1 MSGGYIAVTVIFFVL
16 ALGVCLLTYHYYTK
30 VSIKQIPLACAVW
43 HVIALYM
50 CMLPFP
56 LLVVDI
62 DASLAA
68 QSDASQKQDWMRP
81 IWITIFA
88 VTYFCAWV
96 SLPLAQMYT
105 EVGEFTVKGRL
116 LHSIKLNLILYAV
129 IIVIVLAALGYFVV
143 ITNSY
148 RSVAKVMKVVISLA
162 NAWGLLILTL
172 FMPAGLV
179 GVPRMLWRYAD
190 AKRLLRRQ
198 LYEATDIQE
207 DLDLAAMDLA
217 SIKAELISI
226 DPQVSEEDRPHLA
239 FMLEII
245 SAADREIPMYHI
257 AALRVKTVPSTERN
271 DVSLLHLET
280 LNQRLK
286 KAIKIANRANYRWN
300 STVRKC
306 DSLDQIVRGVKGTN
320 NRLKRMWFPI
330 RQYVYYTGC
339 FVCSVLTIFILWSE
353 LTMPLRDW
361 AGKPLGV
368 IELVMKSSIH
378 FIGSVVLLFYMAY
391 CAYWAAFQFKV
402 HDVYVVYPSIADN
415 ASLCFNETFL
425 VRLLMPLCFNF
436 LLISGLSSTASETR
450 VDVAYGHVYR
460 SNMDI
465 GLLFGSYVNKLLPLM
480 IPFIAATVFFQ
491 LTQQVLSVVGIE
503 VHNPNDVENPA
514 VRQRIIDG
522 RKLVEAELGYQLT
535 SPFLSEEGVTET
547 KSPSPSPRAA
557 RPGRDGVEESDTKR
571 GQRYRDYL
579 QKKRGSA
586 GSAADGGSEMMNF
599 RIAGTSREGEP

>member
-1 MSGGYIAVTVIFFVL
+1 MSGGYIAVTGIFFVM
-16 ALGVCLLTYHYYTK
+16 ALGVCLLVYHHYTK
-30 VSIKQIPLACAVW
+30 ESIKRIPIACAVW

-50 CMLPFP
+50 CVLPFP

-62 DASLAA
+62 DASLAS
-68 QSDASQKQDWMRP
+68 QSNPSQRQNWMRP

-143 ITNSY
+143 ITSSY
-148 RSVAKVMKVVISLA
+148 SSLSNVMKVVISLA

-179 GVPRMLWRYAD
+179 GVPRMLWRCAD
-190 AKRLLRRQ
+190 AKRLLRHR

-217 SIKAELISI
+217 AIKAELIGI
-226 DPQVSEEDRPHLA
+226 DPQVSEENRPHLA
-239 FMLEII
+239 FMLELI

-257 AALRVKTVPSTERN
+257 AALRVKTAPSTDRN

-286 KAIKIANRANYRWN
+286 KAIKIANRANYRWI
-300 STVRKC
+300 STVREC
-306 DSLDQIVRGVKGTN
+306 DSLDQIVRGVKSTN
-320 NRLKRMWFPI
+320 NCLKRMWFPI
-330 RQYVYYTGC
+330 RRHVYYTGC
-339 FVCSVLTIFILWSE
+339 FLCSVLTVFILWSE

-361 AGKPLGV
+361 AGRPLGV
-368 IELVMKSSIH
+368 IELVMRSSIH

-465 GLLFGSYVNKLLPLM
+465 GLLFGSYVDKLLPLVF
-480 IPFIAATVFFQ
+480 PFISAIVFFQ

-535 SPFLSEEGVTET
+535 SPFLSEGVSEET
-547 KSPSPSPRAA
+547 DSRSLSPRAA
-557 RPGRDGVEESDTKR
+557 GPGRDGVANSDARR
-571 GQRYRDYL
+571 GQRYREYL
-579 QKKRGSA
+579 QKKHG
-586 GSAADGGSEMMNF
+586 AADGGSEMPNF
-599 RIAGTSREGEP
+599 RSAGTAREGEP

>member
-16 ALGVCLLTYHYYTK
+16 ALGLCLLAYHYYTK
-30 VSIKQIPLACAVW
+30 KSIKRMPIACAVW

-50 CMLPFP
+50 CVVPFP

-68 QSDASQKQDWMRP
+68 KNNPAEKQQWMRP

-96 SLPLAQMYT
+96 SLPVAQMYT
-105 EVGEFTVKGRL
+105 EMGEFTVKGRL
-116 LHSIKLNLILYAV
+116 LHSIKMNLILYAV
-129 IIVIVLAALGYFVV
+129 IIVIVLAALGYFIV

-148 RSVAKVMKVVISLA
+148 NSVASVLKVVISLA

-179 GVPRMLWRYAD
+179 GVPRMLYRYAD
-190 AKRLLRRQ
+190 AKRLLRRG

-217 SIKAELISI
+217 TIKAELISI
-226 DPQVSEEDRPHLA
+226 DPQVSEENRPHLA
-239 FMLEII
+239 YMLELI
-245 SAADREIPMYHI
+245 SAADKEIPMYHI
-257 AALRVKTVPSTERN
+257 AALRVKTVPSTDRN

-286 KAIKIANRANYRWN
+286 KAIKVANRANYRWN

-306 DSLDQIVRGVKGTN
+306 DSLDQIVRGVKSTN
-320 NRLKRMWFPI
+320 NRLKKIWFPI
-330 RQYVYYTGC
+330 RHYVYYAGC
-339 FVCSVLTIFILWSE
+339 FICSVLTIFILWSE
-353 LTMPLRDW
+353 LTMPIRDW
-361 AGKPLGV
+361 AGRPLGV
-368 IELVMKSSIH
+368 IELIMNSPVH
-378 FIGSVVLLFYMAY
+378 FVGSVVLLFYMAY

-402 HDVYVVYPSIADN
+402 FDVYVIYPSIADN

-450 VDVAYGHVYR
+450 IDVAYGHVYR

-465 GLLFGSYVNKLLPLM
+465 ALLFGTWVNRLLPLM
-480 IPFIAATVFFQ
+480 IPFIAAIVFFQ
-491 LTQQVLSVVGIE
+491 LTQQVLSMVGIE

-514 VRQRIIDG
+514 VRQRIVDG
-522 RKLVEAELGYQLT
+522 RKLVEAELGYQLA
-535 SPFLSEEGVTET
+535 SPFLPGEDAMESE
-547 KSPSPSPRAA
+547 SPSAVRHS
-557 RPGRDGVEESDTKR
+557 RDGAPSEGESKR

-579 QKKRGSA
+579 QRRRDGDAPA
-586 GSAADGGSEMMNF
+586 GGGDEAEMANLHGPG
-599 RIAGTSREGEP
+599 ASREGAA

>member
-1 MSGGYIAVTVIFFVL
+1 MSSGYVAVTVIFFVL
-16 ALGVCLLTYHYYTK
+16 AFGVCLLVYRYYTK
-30 VSIKQIPLACAVW
+30 ESIKRMPIACAVW
-43 HVIALYM
+43 HVIALYV

-56 LLVVDI
+56 LLVVDV

-68 QSDASQKQDWMRP
+68 QNDPSQKQNWMRP

-116 LHSIKLNLILYAV
+116 LHSIKMNLILYAV
-129 IIVIVLAALGYFVV
+129 IIAIILVALCYFVI
-143 ITNSY
+143 ITDSY
-148 RSVAKVMKVVISLA
+148 RSVSNVMKVVISLA

-190 AKRLLRRQ
+190 AKRLLRSQ

-207 DLDLAAMDLA
+207 NLDFAAMDLA
-217 SIKAELISI
+217 AIKAELISI

-239 FMLEII
+239 FMLELI
-245 SAADREIPMYHI
+245 SAADREIPMYHM
-257 AALRVKTVPSTERN
+257 AALRVKAVPSADRN

-286 KAIKIANRANYRWN
+286 KAIKIVNRANYRWN

-306 DSLDQIVRGVKGTN
+306 GSLDQIVRGVKGTN
-320 NRLKRMWFPI
+320 NPLKRMWFPI
-330 RQYVYYTGC
+330 RQYVYYTCC

-368 IELVMKSSIH
+368 IELMMKSSIH

-402 HDVYVVYPSIADN
+402 HDVYVIYPSIADN

-436 LLISGLSSTASETR
+436 LLISGLSSTANETR

-480 IPFIAATVFFQ
+480 IPFLAATVFFQ
-491 LTQQVLSVVGIE
+491 LTQQMLSIVGIE

-535 SPFLSEEGVTET
+535 SPFLPGEGVDEV
-547 KSPSPSPRAA
+547 KSPSVPPRAA
-557 RPGRDGVEESDTKR
+557 RPDRDGAAESDAKR
-571 GQRYRDYL
+571 GQRYREYL
-579 QKKRGSA
+579 QKKRGGTA
-586 GSAADGGSEMMNF
+586 GGADGGSEMMNF
-599 RIAGTSREGEP
+599 GSAGSAREEEP

>member
-1 MSGGYIAVTVIFFVL
+1 MSGGYIAVTVIFFVM
-16 ALGVCLLTYHYYTK
+16 ALGVCLLAYHHYTK
-30 VSIKQIPLACAVW
+30 ESLKHIPIACAVW

-50 CMLPFP
+50 CLLPFP

-62 DASLAA
+62 DASLA
-68 QSDASQKQDWMRP
+68 SQNNPNEQQNWMRP

-88 VTYFCAWV
+88 MTYFCAWV

-116 LHSIKLNLILYAV
+116 LHSLKLNLILYAV

-148 RSVAKVMKVVISLA
+148 SSVSNVMKVVISLA

-190 AKRLLRRQ
+190 AKRLLRRR

-217 SIKAELISI
+217 AIKAELISI
-226 DPQVSEEDRPHLA
+226 DPQVSEENRPHLA
-239 FMLEII
+239 FMLELI

-257 AALRVKTVPSTERN
+257 AALRVKTAPSTDRN
-271 DVSLLHLET
+271 DVSLLHLEA

-286 KAIKIANRANYRWN
+286 KAIKIVSRANYRWS
-300 STVRKC
+300 STVREC
-306 DSLDQIVRGVKGTN
+306 DSLDQIVRGVKSTN
-320 NRLKRMWFPI
+320 NCLKRLWFPI

-339 FVCSVLTIFILWSE
+339 FVCSVLTVFILWSE

-368 IELVMKSSIH
+368 IELIMKSSIH

-402 HDVYVVYPSIADN
+402 HDVYVIYPSIADN

-480 IPFIAATVFFQ
+480 IPFISAIVFFQ
-491 LTQQVLSVVGIE
+491 LTQQVLSVIGIE
-503 VHNPNDVENPA
+503 VHNPNDVDNPA
-514 VRQRIIDG
+514 VRQRIVDG
-522 RKLVEAELGYQLT
+522 RKLVEAELGYQLA
-535 SPFLSEEGVTET
+535 SPFLSDERSDEATPPLV
-547 KSPSPSPRAA
+547 SPRAA
-557 RPGRDGVEESDTKR
+557 GPGRDGDAESDTRR
-571 GQRYRDYL
+571 GQRYREYL
-579 QKKRGSA
+579 QRKRGTA
-586 GSAADGGSEMMNF
+586 GGGFDDGSEMNF
-599 RIAGTSREGEP
+599 RSAGTAREGDP